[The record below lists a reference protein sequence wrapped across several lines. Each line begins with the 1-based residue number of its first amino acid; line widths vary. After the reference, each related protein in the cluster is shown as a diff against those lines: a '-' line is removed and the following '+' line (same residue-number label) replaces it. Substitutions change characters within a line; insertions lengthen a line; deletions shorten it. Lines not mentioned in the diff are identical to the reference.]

1 MVSQPQGIYRWLSGR
16 ALWATSAA
24 LCAFCF
30 VPLSLPYLFGTGSGA
45 TWDWGFLY
53 VTLRFVALPLACA
66 VYFVY
71 AVLVAWRSKGAS
83 TLDRCVTAALA
94 PLPLVVLITM
104 YSWRNPL
111 PPR

>member
-71 AVLVAWRSKGAS
+71 AVLVAWRSKGAIHPRPMCDCRACAFRLQS
-83 TLDRCVTAALA
+83 Q
-94 PLPLVVLITM
+94 
-104 YSWRNPL
+104 RNPRDDAL
-111 PPR
+111 SCRYR